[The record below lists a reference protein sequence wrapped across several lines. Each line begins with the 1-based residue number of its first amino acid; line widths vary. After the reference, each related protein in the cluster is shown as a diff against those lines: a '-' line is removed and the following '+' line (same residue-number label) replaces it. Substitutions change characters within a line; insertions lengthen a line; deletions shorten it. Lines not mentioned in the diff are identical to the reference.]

1 MERAGHLG
9 AGQRLPRAH
18 ELVGRVLTDRWIH
31 IANVNDPVAKT
42 STLYV
47 DGAPVLR
54 NSIDAVGLGTANQP
68 WRIGSTKGEGPARLR
83 R

>member
-1 MERAGHLG
+1 MAG
-9 AGQRLPRAH
+9 
-18 ELVGRVLTDRWIH
+18 RWMH
-31 IANVNDPVAKT
+31 IASINDPVAKT

-54 NSIDAVGLGTANQP
+54 NTINALGLRLGREPADG
-68 WRIGSTKGEGPARLR
+68 GSARAGGQRLARLR